1 MNNVFNDKEYQ
12 LPNLTLLDCQS
23 DKNNQRNRRAIQT
36 LKEKLEE
43 ILSALK
49 IDGHV
54 TKVSVGPSVTQYEIT
69 LEMGVR
75 ADKVEKNK
83 KAITEALEAPSIH
96 LVIPIPGKNA
106 LGIQV
111 PNKTATP
118 VYMRSLLESKEWNE
132 SKALIPTLLGQDIEG
147 KPAILDLAK
156 APHLLVAG
164 VAKSEVSAC
173 LKMTILSLLFKFS
186 PSELTFLILA
196 PKSGPLSVFDQIP
209 HMLVPIVSEPKEYV
223 STLRWAADEVDR
235 RYKVLA
241 KVKAKNITAFNSR
254 QIDSQLLTDDN
265 GNVIPQKLPVLV
277 IVISE
282 LADVMMTDST
292 DREEAEMCICRI
304 AQNGRAA
311 GIHLIIA
318 TQSPRKEVVTGLIK
332 ANIPTKVA
340 FRVNDINESRVFL
353 DTKGAEKLLGNGDM
367 LFNPPDGSPLKRI
380 QSPHVSEDEISKVV
394 AEVRRQSEEQQ

>member
-1 MNNVFNDKEYQ
+1 MNNYTESVAKERHF
-12 LPNLTLLDCQS
+12 PSSTLL
-23 DKNNQRNRRAIQT
+23 
-36 LKEKLEE
+36 KEDVSQKEKVNTRSTKAKLEE
-43 ILSALK
+43 ILSNLK

-69 LEMGVR
+69 LEPGVR

-83 KAITEALEAPSIH
+83 KAITEALEVSSIR

-132 SKALIPTLLGQDIEG
+132 SRAAVPVLLGQDMEG
-147 KPAILDLAK
+147 KTAILDFAK

-164 VAKSEVSAC
+164 DAKSEVSAC
-173 LKMTILSLLFKFS
+173 LNTIILSLLFKFS
-186 PSELTFLILA
+186 PNELTFLILA
-196 PKSGPLSVFDQIP
+196 PKSGPLSVFGRIP

-223 STLRWAADEVDR
+223 PTLRWAADEVDR

-241 KVKAKNITAFNSR
+241 KVKAKNLTAFNSR
-254 QIDSQLLTDDN
+254 LADSQLLTDDN

-277 IVISE
+277 IIISE
-282 LADVMMTDST
+282 LADVMATESA
-292 DREEAEMCICRI
+292 DREDAETCICRI
-304 AQNGRAA
+304 AQNGRAV
-311 GIHLIIA
+311 GIHLVIA
-318 TQSPRKEVVTGLIK
+318 THSPRKEVVTALIK
-332 ANIPTKVA
+332 ANFPARIA
-340 FRVNDINESRVFL
+340 FRVDDIKKSRLLL
-353 DTKGAEKLLGNGDM
+353 DTKGAENLLGNGDM

-380 QSPHVSEDEISKVV
+380 QSPFVSEDEVSKVV
-394 AEVRRQSEEQQ
+394 AEVRKQSEEQQ

>member
-1 MNNVFNDKEYQ
+1 MEQSGSESNYA
-12 LPNLTLLDCQS
+12 LPSPTLLSEDISQ
-23 DKNNQRNRRAIQT
+23 KEKVNTRNA
-36 LKEKLEE
+36 KAKLEE

-83 KAITEALEAPSIH
+83 KAITEALEASSIR

-132 SKALIPTLLGQDIEG
+132 SKALVPVLLGHEIEG
-147 KPAILDLAK
+147 KPVILDLAK
-156 APHLLVAG
+156 APHLLIAG
-164 VAKSEVSAC
+164 VANSEVSAC
-173 LKMTILSLLFKFS
+173 LNTIILSLLFKFS
-186 PSELTFLILA
+186 PNELTFLILA
-196 PKSGPLSVFDQIP
+196 PKSGPLSVFGHIP

-277 IVISE
+277 IIISE

-311 GIHLIIA
+311 GIHLVIA

-332 ANIPTKVA
+332 ANIPTKIA

-380 QSPHVSEDEISKVV
+380 QSPFVSEDEVSKVV
-394 AEVRRQSEEQQ
+394 AEVRKQTEEQR

>member
-1 MNNVFNDKEYQ
+1 MNNYTESVAKECL
-12 LPNLTLLDCQS
+12 LPSSTLL
-23 DKNNQRNRRAIQT
+23 
-36 LKEKLEE
+36 KEDASQKEKINMRKAKAKLEE
-43 ILSALK
+43 ILSNLK

-54 TKVSVGPSVTQYEIT
+54 TKISIGPSVTQYEIT
-69 LEMGVR
+69 LEPGVR
-75 ADKVEKNK
+75 ADKIEKNK
-83 KAITEALEAPSIH
+83 KTITEALEVSSIR

-111 PNKTATP
+111 SNKNATP
-118 VYMRSLLESKEWNE
+118 VYMRSLLESKVWNE
-132 SKALIPTLLGQDIEG
+132 TKALVPALLGQDIEG

-156 APHLLVAG
+156 APHLLIAG
-164 VAKSEVSAC
+164 VAKSDVSAC
-173 LKMTILSLLFKFS
+173 LKTTILSLLFKFS

-196 PKSGPLSVFDQIP
+196 PKSGPLNVFGQIP
-209 HMLVPIVSEPKEYV
+209 HMLVPTVSEPKEYV

-292 DREEAEMCICRI
+292 DREDAEMCICRI

-311 GIHLIIA
+311 GIHLVIA

-332 ANIPTKVA
+332 ANIPTKIA
-340 FRVNDINESRVFL
+340 FRVNDINESRAYL
-353 DTKGAEKLLGNGDM
+353 DTKGAENLLGNGDM

-380 QSPHVSEDEISKVV
+380 QSPSVSEEEVSKVV
-394 AEVRRQSEEQQ
+394 DAVCKQSEKQQ